1 MQTFHMRIGGKDCEA
16 QSGQWFDS
24 SNPFTGETWARIP
37 RGGPADVEAA
47 VSAAHDAFRSGPWPT
62 MTATARGS
70 LLRALGDAIAANAEK
85 LADLEVLD
93 NGKLRA
99 EMLGQMM
106 CLPQWFYYY
115 GGLADKVEGAVT
127 PIDHRKRQ

>member
-1 MQTFHMRIGGKDCEA
+1 MQTFHMRIGG
-16 QSGQWFDS
+16 
-24 SNPFTGETWARIP
+24 
-37 RGGPADVEAA
+37 
-47 VSAAHDAFRSGPWPT
+47 
-62 MTATARGS
+62 
-70 LLRALGDAIAANAEK
+70 

-99 EMLGQMM
+99 EMLGQMKY
-106 CLPQWFYYY
+106 LPQWFYYY